1 MPPSRPSEER
11 FAGVVVA
18 AGRGERFGG
27 DVPKQ
32 FEEIGGASLIAL
44 SVRALAA
51 GRGVG
56 AVVVVLP
63 MDEIAGRRGD
73 EVRRLSGVTEVVG
86 GGVTRAVSVRR
97 GIESVREFPFVL
109 VHDAA
114 RPLASQ
120 FLVNAVIRATLEH
133 GAAIPAVP
141 VPDTVHEDDGSGFL
155 GRRLDRARLR
165 LAQTPQGARTSWLL
179 DALDRAE
186 REGAEIT
193 DEASALERAGRK
205 VRLVT
210 GDPANVKVT
219 TREDLADVRRR
230 LGGGEIGFRVGT
242 GFDIHRAASDR
253 PLVLAGVRFPGEIGL
268 LGHSDADVVLH
279 AAMDALL
286 GAAGLEDIGAL
297 FPPGDPRFAG
307 VESADLAREVARRV
321 SEAGFGIANLDLT
334 LLAERPR
341 IRERVA
347 EMRERAASC
356 FGVSSRQ
363 VGLKATT
370 LEGLGSLGRGEGI
383 ACQAVALVFR
393 RGGRD

>member
-1 MPPSRPSEER
+1 M
-11 FAGVVVA
+11 
-18 AGRGERFGG
+18 
-27 DVPKQ
+27 K
-32 FEEIGGASLIAL
+32 
-44 SVRALAA
+44 
-51 GRGVG
+51 
-56 AVVVVLP
+56 
-63 MDEIAGRRGD
+63 
-73 EVRRLSGVTEVVG
+73 
-86 GGVTRAVSVRR
+86 
-97 GIESVREFPFVL
+97 
-109 VHDAA
+109 
-114 RPLASQ
+114 
-120 FLVNAVIRATLEH
+120 H
-133 GAAIPAVP
+133 GAALPGWPIAETLKRV
-141 VPDTVHEDDGSGFL
+141 VDGRIVETVD
-155 GRRLDRARLR
+155 RRGLVA
-165 LAQTPQGARTSWLL
+165 AQTPQGARTSWLL

-253 PLVLAGVRFPGEIGL
+253 PLVLAGVRFAGEIGL